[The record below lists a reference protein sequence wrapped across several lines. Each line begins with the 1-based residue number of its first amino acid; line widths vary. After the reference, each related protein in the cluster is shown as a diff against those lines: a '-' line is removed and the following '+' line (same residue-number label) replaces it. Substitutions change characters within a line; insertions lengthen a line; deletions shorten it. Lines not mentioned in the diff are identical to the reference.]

1 VSILVPELDGK
12 RLEILMELVPQARRL
27 AALADPNVAGHRQA
41 LQDAARTRGVEL
53 SIHLAAKAE
62 AILPAIESANASG
75 AALNVMASQLFW
87 INRKLIIDRTTALRL
102 PTMFWWPDLV
112 EEGGLVG
119 YGPPLNE
126 IFRRQMARL
135 LVKLLQGAKPAGLPV
150 EQPTAFKL
158 VVNLKTANAIGLA
171 VPTLLLNRADEL
183 IE

>member
-1 VSILVPELDGK
+1 
-12 RLEILMELVPQARRL
+12 
-27 AALADPNVAGHRQA
+27 
-41 LQDAARTRGVEL
+41 
-53 SIHLAAKAE
+53 
-62 AILPAIESANASG
+62 
-75 AALNVMASQLFW
+75 MASQLFW